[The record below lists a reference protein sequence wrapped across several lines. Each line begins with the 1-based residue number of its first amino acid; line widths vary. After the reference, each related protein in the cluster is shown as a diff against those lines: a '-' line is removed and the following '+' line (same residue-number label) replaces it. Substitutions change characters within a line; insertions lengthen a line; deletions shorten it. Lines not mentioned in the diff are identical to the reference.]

1 MSRKIATIMLTGI
14 SLAFGATAQTNCY
27 ALLLKSDTLVN
38 TFKWNEAA
46 LILEKAY
53 QVCIEEHGY
62 ESDESAWVHH
72 NLANYH
78 YSKLNTSLS
87 DSLWNISEELY
98 GRHCGTNSVEY
109 GLVLLAKAERLQA
122 IGRYMDAFNWLKRA
136 EAIFREQLGTT
147 HTTYGSA
154 CNALGSVYGFFG
166 FYEKAAEY
174 LSYSVQLEASLNGKQ
189 TPRYASRVN
198 NLALISLQKGDYEL
212 TSELIGQSLQ
222 LIDQTKDSLSREF
235 LVINFN
241 KGVLL
246 VNTGQYEAVI
256 KHCDYYLSLFD
267 RNGLRKHPLYYYFLN
282 TKLTAWVQTGQF
294 DQVEKYAK
302 IILEELESQP
312 ELAGIL
318 GVLIREKLIN
328 SYLLTNQFEK
338 GIPIAYE
345 ALSILETT
353 AGKNS
358 FNYFIITSTLSH
370 LLYYANR
377 NEEAIAAGLTN
388 MQNIK
393 GVLGENTLPMLL
405 QETVLAKA
413 YARAGQFDEAV
424 KFSQSSVDHGIRV
437 YGQNHSQYISLLGSL
452 VRMLDLSGNTAAADA
467 HFAKLTELVQSNM
480 TRLYGF
486 FSEKEQLNY
495 LAYSQANLEFME
507 NYAARNVNRNPELA
521 ALLFNNNAV
530 LKGAQ
535 LDDSKNR
542 RAWLLQNADSSSAVL
557 QKEWTN
563 IGQALAKQYSQVVE
577 KRTIQDVHVLDSL
590 ETAFQ
595 QIQQRLSDGSAD
607 FRRAFANKKT
617 GWSEVR
623 NRLGKNEALVDFI
636 KFNTYHSDTDIWSD
650 SIMYAALIARRDWET
665 PKLVM
670 LFEEK
675 ELERRLALANEPLG
689 SAEDVIS
696 GIYSPQL
703 YRLIWQPLE
712 KYFKGAKTV
721 WLCPEGLLHKVAF
734 HSTPLPGGDYAGFRY
749 DLRNI
754 GSPRDLLQDSPLY
767 ASELK
772 DALVYGG
779 IQYDIDDKQLS
790 CLSEQT
796 ASQNSSGIAQARRS
810 GACNEK
816 LSFLA
821 KTRQESDHVATILH
835 TNRIPVVAKQG
846 CEASED
852 HFKAACNKLQ
862 SLSLIHLPTHGKF
875 CRPPISNDGVTKGSD
890 IVANPLMYSSL
901 ALAGY
906 NRKVAGLP
914 MPQHLEDGELTA
926 YEVSHFLLLETKLVV
941 LSACVSGLGETQSTE
956 GVFGLQRAF
965 RLAGARH
972 VLVSLWQVDDAATT
986 LLMQYFYH
994 NWLNKKMDA
1003 RQALRAAQQK
1013 MQQSKEYDHPY
1024 YWAGFVFI

>member
-1 MSRKIATIMLTGI
+1 MSRKIAAIMLISI

-27 ALLLKSDTLVN
+27 TLLLKSDSLLN
-38 TFKWNEAA
+38 ISRWDEAGP
-46 LILEKAY
+46 ILEQAY
-53 QVCIEEHGY
+53 PLCLEQHGF

-72 NLANYH
+72 NLSNYN
-78 YSKLNTSLS
+78 YATLKKQRA
-87 DSLWNISEELY
+87 DSLRIIAEDLY
-98 GRHCGTNSVEY
+98 ARHCGVNSVEY
-109 GLVLLAKAERLQA
+109 GIMLISKGYLLLSSGKYIEALECTKQAET
-122 IGRYMDAFNWLKRA
+122 
-136 EAIFREQLGTT
+136 IFRQQFGVR
-147 HTTYGSA
+147 HKSYGAVS
-154 CNALGSVYGFFG
+154 NALGVIYTTLGYLDKG
-166 FYEKAAEY
+166 TEY
-174 LSYSVQLEASLNGKQ
+174 FKYALDVEGAING
-189 TPRYASRVN
+189 TNTAWYANRLN
-198 NLALISLQKGDYEL
+198 NLGTVYL
-212 TSELIGQSLQ
+212 
-222 LIDQTKDSLSREF
+222 
-235 LVINFN
+235 N
-241 KGVLL
+241 KGEYEQADQLFLKAQHIIEINKDTISQNYFNIVQNLGL
-246 VNTGQYEAVI
+246 RLYLTGQYEAALS
-256 KHCDYYLSLFD
+256 HCDRYLTKLQK
-267 RNGLRKHPLYYYFLN
+267 RGLTKHELYLYFQN
-282 TKLTAWVQTGQF
+282 TKLAIGALTGQF
-294 DQVEKYAK
+294 EEVEKQAYTGLK
-302 IILEELESQP
+302 ELETQGNK
-312 ELAGIL
+312 GII
-318 GVLIREKLIN
+318 GGAIRDKLIN
-328 SYLLTNQFEK
+328 VYMLTNQPEK
-338 GIPIAYE
+338 GIPLAYE
-345 ALSILETT
+345 AIEIAKAYS
-353 AGKNS
+353 GSNS
-358 FNYFIITSTLSH
+358 HYYLGFRYSLTH
-370 LLYYANR
+370 LLYQAGR
-377 NEEAIAAGLTN
+377 NEEALNVGLEN
-388 MQNIK
+388 LQNIK
-393 GVLGENTLPMLL
+393 DVLGEKVQLMTL
-405 QETVLAKA
+405 QEAILAKSYVREA
-413 YARAGQFDEAV
+413 QLDEALRLA
-424 KFSQSSVDHGIRV
+424 QSSVDRAGKV
-437 YGQNHSQYISLLGSL
+437 YGEEHPQYINFLASLI
-452 VRMLDLSGNTAAADA
+452 RILDLTGNTEAADA
-467 HFAKLTELVQSNM
+467 HLAKLTDLVQSNM
-480 TRLYGF
+480 ARFYGF

-507 NYAARNVNRNPELA
+507 NYVTRNINRNPELA
-521 ALLFNNNAV
+521 TLLFNNNAV

-542 RAWLLQNADSSSAVL
+542 RAWLLQNADSTTAIL

-563 IGQALAKQYSQVVE
+563 IGQALAKQYSLTAD
-577 KRTIQDVHVLDSL
+577 KRTIQDVQILDSL

-595 QIQQRLSDGSAD
+595 QIQQKLSAGSAD

-617 GWSEVR
+617 EWNEVKRQLGR
-623 NRLGKNEALVDFI
+623 NEVLIDFI
-636 KFNTYHSDTDIWSD
+636 KFNNYHAATDTWSD
-650 SIMYAALIARRDWET
+650 SVLYAALIARHDWET

-689 SAEDVIS
+689 SAKDVIS

-712 KYFKGAKTV
+712 KYLKGAKTV

-734 HSTPLPGGDYAGFRY
+734 HSIPLPGGDYAGFRY

-767 ASELK
+767 ASEVN

-779 IQYDIDDKQLS
+779 IQYDIDENQLL
-790 CLSEQT
+790 CLNEKIG
-796 ASQNSSGIAQARRS
+796 SQEILGMVQAGRS

-986 LLMQYFYH
+986 QLMQYFYH

-1013 MQQSKEYDHPY
+1013 MQQLKEYDHPY